1 MSEKLP
7 SLIMSSRDM
16 KTQEVSWNA
25 RSPTSLRALL
35 ILNTLVLFGVLSVA
49 VYQLTIQVQLSHL
62 TEIGSKAVVE
72 DGKNAIGPPGLVSLY
87 STDSLF
93 QY

>member
-1 MSEKLP
+1 
-7 SLIMSSRDM
+7 MSSRDM

-49 VYQLTIQVQLSHL
+49 VYQLTIQLSHL